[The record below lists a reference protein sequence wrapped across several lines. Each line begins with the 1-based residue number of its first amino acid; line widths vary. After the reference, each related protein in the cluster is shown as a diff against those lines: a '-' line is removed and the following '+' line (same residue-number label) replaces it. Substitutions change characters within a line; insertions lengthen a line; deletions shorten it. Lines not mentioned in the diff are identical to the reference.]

1 MMNRQHSPA
10 ATYQQEKERHAA
22 QLDRLKRRHSF
33 YGWLR
38 LGIILLTAG
47 VAFYLFSFSLVGGW
61 AAIVLG
67 VAIFLV
73 LVSGDTDISKEI
85 TTIKHLLELNEEE
98 LKILADDYLHRIDG
112 SDFAPGEHDYAGDLD
127 ILGRASLY
135 QYINRCYSEQ
145 GRRRLV
151 DNFLYGLPVAE
162 VQERQQAVEELAFQ
176 YQWRQGLEVRARQI
190 PVTLQTEKDTALWLG
205 LKEEHFTGRSW
216 KYIVPL
222 YSVFSLASAVA
233 AIMGLLPAGLFGP
246 LFLGYFIFSGS
257 LSKRALQSYVYL
269 NGIVKEVETIGQL
282 IRWIEEKEFST
293 PFLQRLQ
300 QSVKVESTYAHVQI
314 RELKDILN
322 RFDLRGN
329 ALVFIFLNSFL
340 LWDAR
345 QMMAL
350 NRWREKNRRQVG
362 QWFYLIGE
370 FEVLNSLAT
379 LRFNQPGWCWP
390 SFSHSHFTFRGEGI
404 GHPLI
409 PEGRRVT
416 NNLAVSG
423 TGKVALVT
431 GSNMAGKSTFLR
443 SLGVNTLLA
452 QMGAPVCAKR
462 LEVSPVRLM
471 TSMRI
476 ADNLAENTS
485 TFYAELKKLKT
496 IIEAIR
502 RQEPVWVV
510 LDEVLRG
517 TNSMDRHIG
526 LKALIRQIINH
537 GAVAVIAT
545 HDVEVAAL
553 ADDLPGSIENYHFD
567 VQVEGEELYFDY
579 KLKEGVC
586 ASLNASIL
594 MRKIGIE
601 LE

>member
-1 MMNRQHSPA
+1 MSGQQSPFTTYKAEQERYA
-10 ATYQQEKERHAA
+10 ATLA
-22 QLDRLKRRHSF
+22 RLKKRHSL

-38 LGIILLTAG
+38 LGIIVLTAA
-47 VAFYLFSFSLVGGW
+47 VAFYLFTFSLVGGW
-61 AAIVLG
+61 AAVLIG
-67 VAIFLV
+67 IAVFLV
-73 LVSGDTDISKEI
+73 LVSRDTDIAREI
-85 TTIKHLLELNEEE
+85 QTTKRLLELNEEE
-98 LKILADDYLHRIDG
+98 LRMLSGDYLHRYDG
-112 SDFAPGEHDYAGDLD
+112 SAFIPGEHDYAGDLD
-127 ILGRASLY
+127 ILGRASLF
-135 QYINRCYSEQ
+135 QYINRCHSEQ
-145 GRRRLV
+145 GRRRLA

-162 VQERQQAVEELAFQ
+162 VQQRQEAVAELASL
-176 YQWRQGLEVRARQI
+176 YEWRQVLEAKTLQT
-190 PVTLQTEKDTALWLG
+190 PVTLRTEKQTEVWLSG
-205 LKEEHFTGRSW
+205 GDEHFSGKTW
-216 KYIVPL
+216 TYFIPV
-222 YSVFSLASAVA
+222 YSVVTLATAVATILGFIPSAV
-233 AIMGLLPAGLFGP
+233 FGA
-246 LFLGYFIFSGS
+246 LFLGYFIYAGS
-257 LSKRALQSYVYL
+257 LSKRAMQSYVYL
-269 NGIVKEVETIGQL
+269 NGIIKEVDTIRQT
-282 IRWIEEKEFST
+282 IQWIEEKEFRS
-293 PFLQRLQ
+293 PLLRRMQDG
-300 QSVKVESTYAHVQI
+300 VKTDNTKAHVQI
-314 RELKDILN
+314 KELKEILN

-329 ALVFIFLNSFL
+329 ILVFLFLNSFL

-350 NRWREKNRRQVG
+350 NRWRRRNRQQVR
-362 QWFYLIGE
+362 QWFFLIAE
-370 FEVLNSLAT
+370 MEVLHSLAT
-379 LRFNQPGWCWP
+379 LRFNQPAWSWP
-390 SFSHSHFTFRGEGI
+390 SFSAAHFTFDGQDV

-416 NNLAVSG
+416 NSLGVSG
-423 TGKVALVT
+423 MAKVSLIT

-443 SLGVNTLLA
+443 SLGVNVLLA
-452 QMGAPVCAKR
+452 QMGAPVCAQR
-462 LEVSPVRLM
+462 LVVSPVRLM

-502 RQEPVWVV
+502 RREPVWVL

-537 GAVAVIAT
+537 DAVAVIAT

-553 ADDLPGSIENYHFD
+553 ADDLPGAIENYHFD

-586 ASLNASIL
+586 TSLNASIL
-594 MRKIGIE
+594 MKKIGIE